1 MNFLRK
7 QLGPRKAK
15 RGTSASTPMPTATA
29 AERISAVE
37 VRQKLISPDSDALLV
52 CAYESHKKCEK
63 LRLEGAIT
71 LTELKSKESELST
84 GQELIFYC
92 A

>member
-7 QLGPRKAK
+7 LFGKSKAK
-15 RGTSASTPMPTATA
+15 RGVSASTPMPTAA
-29 AERISAVE
+29 AEGISAFE

-52 CAYESHKKCEK
+52 CAYESQEKCEK
-63 LRLEGAIT
+63 HRLEGAIT

>member
-7 QLGPRKAK
+7 LLGKSKAK
-15 RGTSASTPMPTATA
+15 RNVSASTPMPTAA
-29 AERISAVE
+29 AERISAFE
-37 VRQKLISPDSDALLV
+37 VRQKLISPDPDALLV
-52 CAYESHKKCEK
+52 CAYESLEKCER

-71 LTELKSKESELST
+71 LNELKSRESTLSIE
-84 GQELIFYC
+84 QELIFYC